1 VVNEPP
7 RLSALGGGCLQ
18 TERPFGANRS
28 PKGRAYLHAGTDS
41 PLRYMTAFRRL
52 TSPPPLQNSK
62 GGVETPQG
70 DPRPLNTVKPKRSA
84 CRLSSPVASLVVE
97 STPIRNSAAA
107 KCSGETSIL
116 LSPLFSDRGPQWPGN
131 CVKLAAIPGVWFFL
145 PDTCSPRA

>member
-1 VVNEPP
+1 MVKEPP
-7 RLSALGGGCLQ
+7 PLSALGGGCLQ
-18 TERPFGANRS
+18 TERPLGAGHS
-28 PKGRAYLHAGTDS
+28 PKGRAYLHAGTDLS
-41 PLRYMTAFRRL
+41 LHYMAAFRQL

-107 KCSGETSIL
+107 KCSAETPIL
-116 LSPLFSDRGPQWPGN
+116 LSPLFSDRGPQ
-131 CVKLAAIPGVWFFL
+131 
-145 PDTCSPRA
+145 